1 MTCPRRPW
9 LSCDDDCLRLLYG
22 KRSNAELGWWLGRTA
37 DAVKARA
44 NALGLQTGRCVFWSE
59 AEITLLREQY
69 THRTAADL
77 AAELGRPVTQVNNE
91 LHRLGLRKFRRPF
104 QRTPQAEQR
113 LRDLHAQ
120 GWTDSEI
127 ANDLDVERHS
137 IHAWRRE
144 LGLCS
149 NQRSEHARRRVAAK
163 TAEQVRKAGVKN
175 LAELRSRAFRSWA
188 RQCGW
193 PEDLRPRAV
202 QILNLLAAH
211 GPMTRRQIADAAGMP
226 WKGPRKSLVSNDP
239 EGSYLAHLVA
249 RGLVVNLGRINK
261 GKGIGGSTCVYTLAL
276 NAKPQASIHQETSHA
291 AA

>member
-1 MTCPRRPW
+1 MAKNRHPW

-37 DAVKARA
+37 GAVKARA
-44 NALGLQTGRCVFWSE
+44 NVLGLQTGRCVPWTE
-59 AEITLLREQY
+59 AEISLLREQY
-69 THRTAADL
+69 AQRTAADL
-77 AAELGRPVTQVNNE
+77 AAELGRPVSQVTNE
-91 LHRLGLRKFRRPF
+91 LQRLGLRKFRRPF
-104 QRTPQAEQR
+104 ARTPQAEQR

-127 ANDLDVERHS
+127 ARDLDVERHS
-137 IHAWRRE
+137 IHAWRKQ
-144 LGLCS
+144 LGLAC
-149 NQRSEHARRRVAAK
+149 NKHSERARRRVAAN
-163 TAEQVRKAGVKN
+163 TAEQVRAAGLKS
-175 LAELRSRAFRSWA
+175 LAEVRSRARRSWA

-226 WKGPRKSLVSNDP
+226 WKGTRKSLVSMDP

-249 RGLVVNLGRINK
+249 RGLVVNLGRIHK
-261 GKGIGGSTCVYTLAL
+261 GNGRGGSTCVYTLAL
-276 NAKPQASIHQETSHA
+276 NVRPQPPIEKETSHA